1 MNRSVV
7 REFQAPGIRVP
18 RGEVLVP
25 AELGDPVRGALSCP
39 AAPLVAGSLRRK
51 GYRVSFA
58 AVPRFEDPA
67 HHGDGAA
74 LYVVTCQ
81 QRDGGTAAL
90 AAAVAPDDR
99 LAAAAARSA
108 VEEWA
113 GVLGTRRAISAG
125 SPWCGGARQALEAV
139 RRAISDSAGQ
149 GRVVHVHG
157 QLAGPPETRAELASR
172 GAVLGGSLQDA
183 VRGDV
188 IVFPAHGVTPA
199 MRAEAIQRGLTIV
212 DATCPL
218 VAWAQAEAGRLADR
232 GEHVVLLGQENY
244 PAADGITSRA
254 EGRATVIATVAGTST
269 LQVADARRVS
279 YLLQPGI
286 PIEDSAAAAA
296 ALRSRFP
303 AVRGPHPDSFCY
315 APSDRAETVR
325 TVAAGSDLMLVLGDA
340 AAADARQLSALAR
353 DCGTRAQVIA
363 DPAEITPAMLAGIS
377 DIGIAESTSARA
389 GLAGEITAAL
399 SGLGPLSVLRRQVS
413 TQITDNSVIPVRPG
427 DAQAGDATP
436 AAAVPP
442 PPTAAPATASPD
454 QALPDQAL
462 PDQALPAPGLPVPAA
477 S

>member
-25 AELGDPVRGALSCP
+25 TELGDPVRGALSCP
-39 AAPLVAGSLRRK
+39 AAPLVAGSLQRR
-51 GYRVSFA
+51 GYRVSFG
-58 AVPRFEDPA
+58 AVPRFDDHA
-67 HHGDGAA
+67 HDSDGAA
-74 LYVVTCQ
+74 LYLVTCQ

-90 AAAVAPDDR
+90 AAAVAADDR
-99 LAAAAARSA
+99 LAAAAARTA

-113 GVLGTRRAISAG
+113 AVLGTRRAISAG

-139 RRAISDSAGQ
+139 RRAVSDNS
-149 GRVVHVHG
+149 GRGAAVHVHG
-157 QLAGPPETRAELASR
+157 QLAGPPDARDELAR
-172 GAVLGGSLQDA
+172 QGALLGGALEDA
-183 VRGDV
+183 ASGDV
-188 IVFPAHGVTPA
+188 VVFPAHGVTPA
-199 MRAEAIQRGLTIV
+199 VRAEAIERGLTIV

-232 GEHVVLLGQENY
+232 GEHVVLLGQEDY
-244 PAADGITSRA
+244 AAAAGITSRA
-254 EGRATVIATVAGTST
+254 EGSATVIGTAAGAGT

-286 PIEDSAAAAA
+286 PIEDSTAAAA

-325 TVAAGSDLMLVLGDA
+325 TVAAGCDLMLVLGDA
-340 AAADARQLSALAR
+340 GSADARQLSALAR
-353 DCGTRAQVIA
+353 DCGSRAQTVA

-377 DIGIAESTSARA
+377 DIGLAESTSARA
-389 GLAGEITAAL
+389 GLAAEVTAAL
-399 SGLGPLSVLRRQVS
+399 SGLGPLSALRRLVT
-413 TQITDNSVIPVRPG
+413 TQITGNSVISLQPG
-427 DAQAGDATP
+427 DALP
-436 AAAVPP
+436 
-442 PPTAAPATASPD
+442 APARPAP
-454 QALPDQAL
+454 ARPAPGLPG
-462 PDQALPAPGLPVPAA
+462 PGLPVPAA